1 MQEFDAQ
8 QVLLAIIQQA
18 EEGKSL
24 IFQQI
29 KSWQEFRYYCR
40 LKKST
45 KVVIKVLKTSADN
58 VFKGYCKDVTSG
70 ISDITQLL
78 AYNELLAIQDFYEK
92 DLKTLEDMLKEYD
105 DYLGQGN
112 FLYSILG
119 GERDLWN

>member
-18 EEGKSL
+18 EEGK
-24 IFQQI
+24 FQVFRQI
-29 KSWQEFRYYCR
+29 KSWREFKHYYR
-40 LKKST
+40 LHRST
-45 KVVIKVLKTSADN
+45 KVVIKVLKASATQ
-58 VFKGYCKDVTSG
+58 VFNGYCKNVTSG
-70 ISDITQLL
+70 ISDVTQLL
-78 AYNELLAIQDFYEK
+78 AYNELLDIQDFYEK

-119 GERDLWN
+119 GERDIWN

>member
-24 IFQQI
+24 VFQQI
-29 KSWQEFRYYCR
+29 KSWREFKYYYR
-40 LKKST
+40 LRKST
-45 KVVIKVLKTSADN
+45 KVVIKVLKASADK

-70 ISDITQLL
+70 ISDVTQLL
-78 AYNELLAIQDFYEK
+78 AYNELLDIQDFYEK

-112 FLYSILG
+112 FLYSIFG